1 MTDNSA
7 RKSGIVATDLRRPA
21 SMIWP
26 SGPVSDPGED
36 WAALREAARPKAGG
50 DIFAEVDAALKQS
63 WAGNRLQ
70 PDVMYIAPWPWA
82 LMLAALEI
90 RWDLFGIRL
99 RRRARQIH
107 KRLEAE
113 LAAEP
118 QDCAL

>member
-50 DIFAEVDAALKQS
+50 DIFAEVDAALNAPQEPCLPNPGGIILYTVERGES
-63 WAGNRLQ
+63 VGEAANR
-70 PDVMYIAPWPWA
+70 A
-82 LMLAALEI
+82 LKAAM
-90 RWDLFGIRL
+90 
-99 RRRARQIH
+99 
-107 KRLEAE
+107 EAKS
-113 LAAEP
+113 
-118 QDCAL
+118 